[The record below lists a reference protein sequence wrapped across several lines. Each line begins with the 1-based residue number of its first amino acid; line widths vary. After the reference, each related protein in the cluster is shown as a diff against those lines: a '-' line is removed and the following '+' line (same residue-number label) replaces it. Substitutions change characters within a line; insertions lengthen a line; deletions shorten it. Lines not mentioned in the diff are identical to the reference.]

1 MSGAGHTAPRAT
13 GCGSMSALKPLIGRV
28 AAGQLLSEDEAH
40 QAFEIL
46 MAGDATPAQIGAF
59 LIGLRVRGETHD
71 EIAGAVRAMR
81 ERMQPIEAPDG
92 AIDMCGTGGDASG
105 TWNISTAAS
114 FVVAA
119 CGVPVAKHGN
129 RAVSSTSGAADVL
142 AALGVDLDAAMER
155 VQGAL
160 FHTGITFLMA
170 QRHHSAM
177 RHVAPVRAD
186 LGTRTIFNL
195 LGPLCNPAGVKRQLL
210 GVFSDSW
217 IEPIA
222 QVLGRLGTTH
232 AWVVHGSGLDEITT
246 AGPTAVAE
254 LSSGRVRM
262 FEVTS
267 EQAGLRRAALADL
280 KGGDAAANAAAL
292 RATLGGDHGAYR
304 DIVLLNA
311 AAALIV
317 AGRASTL
324 PDGVAQAAQSIDSGK
339 ALKTLDAFAAFSRT
353 GVPA

>member
-1 MSGAGHTAPRAT
+1 
-13 GCGSMSALKPLIGRV
+13 MSALKPLIGRV
-28 AAGQLLSEDEAH
+28 AAGQLLSEDEAR

-46 MAGDATPAQIGAF
+46 MAGDATPGQIGAF
-59 LIGLRVRGETHD
+59 LIVLRVRGETQD

-81 ERMQPIEAPDG
+81 GRMQPIEAPDG

-105 TWNISTAAS
+105 TYNISTAAS

-142 AALGVDLDAAMER
+142 AALGVDLDAGMER

-160 FHTGITFLMA
+160 SATGITFLMA

-195 LGPLCNPAGVKRQLL
+195 LGPLCNPAGVRRQLL

-222 QVLGRLGTTH
+222 QVLGRLGSTH

-246 AGPTAVAE
+246 TGPTSVAE
-254 LSSGRVRM
+254 LSAGKVRL
-262 FEVTS
+262 FEVTP
-267 EQAGLRRAALADL
+267 EQAGLKRAAAADL
-280 KGGDAAANAAAL
+280 KGGDATANAAAL
-292 RATLGGDHGAYR
+292 RATLSGAGGAYR

-317 AGRASTL
+317 AGKVATL
-324 PDGVAQAAQSIDSGK
+324 PDGVARAAQAIDSGK
-339 ALKTLDAFAAFSRT
+339 ALRTLDAFAAYSRT
-353 GVPA
+353 GVAA